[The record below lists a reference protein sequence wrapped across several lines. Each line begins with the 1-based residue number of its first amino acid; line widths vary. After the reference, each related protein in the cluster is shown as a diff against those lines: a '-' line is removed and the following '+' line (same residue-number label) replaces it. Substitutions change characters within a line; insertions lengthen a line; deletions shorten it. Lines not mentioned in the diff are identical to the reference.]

1 MPLFSN
7 FSAFLIKNFLGSN
20 DPTPPAIIIFG
31 VIKVFSLFVTT
42 FQTSFS
48 LEISW
53 TLSFKWKFALN
64 GFNCSIK
71 FFVKLSPVH
80 SGIAGIS

>member
-1 MPLFSN
+1 MPW
-7 FSAFLIKNFLGSN
+7 IENFLGSK

-31 VIKVFSLFVTT
+31 AIKVLFLFVTI
-42 FQTSFS
+42 FQLFFS

-53 TLSFKWKFALN
+53 TLSFKWKFVLI
-64 GFNCSIK
+64 GLICFN
-71 FFVKLSPVH
+71 KLSDRLAPVH